1 MLVMNVGKYKGQK
14 LSEKGKS
21 QSNRCAISTAISEE
35 AALRNSEKNAGRNTS
50 KILAVKGRPDGSV
63 G

>member
-21 QSNRCAISTAISEE
+21 QSDRCAIITAVSEE
-35 AALRNSEKNAGRNTS
+35 ASLPNNEKNTGRNTS
-50 KILAVKGRPDGSV
+50 KILAVKGWPDGSV